1 MAPFTRADKR
11 ESQTCATARKF
22 QDSEFTI
29 DQDLGELV
37 ERGTIWGR
45 LEEGQR
51 GVLNMNGRD
60 GNKYIM
66 NNYRGRAFAFLNSV
80 VYQRV

>member
-1 MAPFTRADKR
+1 MQGAASCPGCWKMAPFMRADKR

-51 GVLNMNGRD
+51 TIRL
-60 GNKYIM
+60 I
-66 NNYRGRAFAFLNSV
+66 
-80 VYQRV
+80 